1 MRVLI
6 VEDQLFVQNSIREM
20 LHYSKRT
27 IECHFSLSPENA
39 IHILRDAIKKN
50 IRFDLVIS
58 DLQYE
63 NGNKSFDVIEFC
75 KGNNI
80 PVMVF
85 SMFENPAIVKLA
97 MSIGA
102 LGYISK
108 LDDVNEIIKGFNIL
122 LNGNT
127 FFSQRINRALE
138 KTDFEWEPHPLV
150 LTIMER
156 NILYCFASGMSMKEV
171 EVKYQF
177 ADNTLRAHRRNM
189 MQKNNCTY
197 EKLLSCFHHFPPE
210 VPFDPNFAAKK
221 GSK

>member
-6 VEDQLFVQNSIREM
+6 VEDQLFVQNSINEM
-20 LHYSKRT
+20 LNYSKRT
-27 IECHFSLSPENA
+27 IESHFSLSPENA
-39 IHILRDAIKKN
+39 IQILRDAIKKN

-63 NGNKSFDVIEFC
+63 NGNKSFEVIEFC
-75 KGNNI
+75 KNKNI
-80 PVMVF
+80 PVTVF

-97 MSIGA
+97 LNFGA
-102 LGYISK
+102 MGFISK
-108 LDDVNEIIKGFNIL
+108 HDDVNEIIKGFNML
-122 LNGNT
+122 LNRNP
-127 FFSQRINRALE
+127 FLSQRINRALE

-150 LTIMER
+150 LTNMER
-156 NILYCFASGMSMKEV
+156 NILYCLASGMSMKEV

-197 EKLLSCFHHFPPE
+197 EKLLSCFNHFPPE
-210 VPFDPNFAAKK
+210 VAFDPNFAS
-221 GSK
+221 SKVSK